1 MSQISMESDVLTS
14 NNGLWDVR
22 VLIGLLICIGLCF
35 CYTYFKKMSR
45 SGRKKNRD
53 LQVSPEVSQLYNSF
67 LNVLDA
73 DGLKLEDLKN
83 MFNIADHQG
92 KTALHKSA
100 IKGNLDII
108 EFLIQNG
115 ARIDV
120 KEEKSGRTALH
131 MATKPEVAK
140 LLIEKGAQIEAKD
153 TRGRTPLLICAME
166 SHAEVA
172 QVLVQHG
179 AQVNSKTGGGNTPLT
194 FATSYGH
201 IDMVKL
207 LVQNGAQVD
216 IKGQHGNT
224 PLHGI
229 MQSRGIG
236 PKRHFEIVKYLI
248 EHGAPIDTKNN
259 NSETPFN
266 KANRNGHIEIAKY
279 LLEKKKESKGK
290 NPEEHLS
297 SKALCIICL
306 TPRNEIFV
314 LSPCGHTTLCEP
326 CCFSIKNQTDPKCPS
341 CRKPII
347 DYMKIFYQ

>member
-1 MSQISMESDVLTS
+1 MESDVPTS

-22 VLIGLLICIGLCF
+22 MMIGLLICIGIWI
-35 CYTYFKKMSR
+35 CYTYFKKISR

-53 LQVSPEVSQLYNSF
+53 LEVSPEVSQLYNSF

-166 SHAEVA
+166 SHVEVA

-179 AQVNSKTGGGNTPLT
+179 AQVNSKTGGGNTPLN

-207 LVQNGAQVD
+207 LIQNGAQVD

-236 PKRHFEIVKYLI
+236 AKRHFEIVKYLI

-259 NSETPFN
+259 ISETPFD

-290 NPEEHLS
+290 NPEENLS